1 MAMIT
6 DLAGTQ
12 LLVREAVEEDR
23 QKISNL
29 LHFELRVHRHLDWRT
44 PLEWLGS
51 SPFIVGEV
59 QGRIVGALACPVDPK
74 GVAWLQLFVSSTGH
88 PVADIWRPL
97 WSKALSVLEAQPG
110 LILAAI
116 PMHDWLVTLL
126 KQDGF
131 TFGNEIVVL
140 QWGYDQP
147 LERGEGLPFTIRPMQ
162 PEELDR
168 VWWVD
173 AQAFKVLWQNSLP
186 SLELAFKQ
194 SSIATVAEDETG
206 IIGYQISTT
215 STMGGHLARLAVL
228 PAYQG
233 RRIGYALVNDLLRQF
248 VFRGIFHVTVNT
260 QADNPASLHL
270 YEKVGFQLT
279 GERYPVYIK
288 TPGGLRSGAFP
299 ETPGSQVNRT

>member
-1 MAMIT
+1 MIT

-12 LLVREAVEEDR
+12 FHIREAVEEDR
-23 QKISNL
+23 QKISNM
-29 LHFELRVHRHLDWRT
+29 LHFELRIHRHLDWRT

-59 QGRIVGALACPVDPK
+59 QGRLVGALACPVDPE
-74 GVAWLQLFVSSTGH
+74 GVAWLQFFVASTSH
-88 PVADIWRPL
+88 PVADIWHLL
-97 WSKALSVLEAQPG
+97 WSKALSMLETQPG

-116 PMHDWLVTLL
+116 PMHEWLVTLL

-131 TFGNEIVVL
+131 SFANEIVVL
-140 QWGYDQP
+140 QWAYDQP
-147 LERGEGLPFTIRPMQ
+147 LERVEGLPFMIRPMQ
-162 PEELDR
+162 PEELEQ
-168 VWWVD
+168 VWRVD

-233 RRIGYALVNDLLRQF
+233 RRIGFALGIDLLRQF

-288 TPGGLRSGAFP
+288 TPWGSQHEPSL
-299 ETPGSQVNRT
+299 ETPGTQENRK